1 MGVDTFSKRSY
12 VVIGIFVLTALI
24 FIVGLFRLQV
34 LDPTY
39 KVFATNNVL
48 REIVQY
54 PARGLI
60 YDRNGKLLVHNKP
73 AYDLLVTPREVV
85 AFDTTY
91 LCNLLEITKEDFK
104 ERLNTARKYSRYKP
118 SIIVKQISPET
129 YAVLQERL
137 YRFRGFHTQ
146 SRTLREYNYPVAAHV
161 LGYVGEV
168 NQVDLERDD
177 YYSQGDYIGVSGI
190 EKTYE
195 KSLRGEK
202 GIKKYLVDVHNRIQ
216 GSFLNGEEDLPA
228 KVGNNLVTSIDIDL
242 QLYAEKLMENKI
254 GSVVAIEP
262 STGEI
267 LALVSAPSYHP
278 GMLVGRVRGTN
289 YNRLLT
295 DSLKPLF
302 NRALQ
307 AEYPP
312 GSTFKMLNA
321 LIALEE
327 NTINLSTRFSCDG
340 TGSTPIRCTHFHL
353 TPLGVVDAIR
363 ESCNPFFWNT
373 FRSIINSGETSADGF
388 NLWKEHVQKFG
399 FGKNLETD
407 LVNENKGNVP
417 SEEYYNRY
425 FGAGRWSALTIRSLA
440 IGQGELGITPLQLA
454 NYCAAI
460 ANRGYYHIP
469 HAVKNIEGE
478 EISADFKKRV
488 ETGISVDHFEPI
500 INGMQ
505 MVVENTNASV
515 FMRIPDLVMCGKTG
529 TVQNPHGKDHAAFM
543 SFAPRENPKIAI
555 SVYVEN
561 SGFGATYAAPIA
573 SLLVEKYLKGEIA
586 ESRKWVESRM
596 LGIDL
601 INRNQAD

>member
-1 MGVDTFSKRSY
+1 VDTFSKRSY
-12 VVIGIFVLTALI
+12 IIIGIFVLTGII
-24 FIVGLFRLQV
+24 FMVGLFRLQV

-60 YDRNGKLLVHNKP
+60 YDRNGNLLVHNKP
-73 AYDLLVTPREVV
+73 AYDLLVTPREVK
-85 AFDTTY
+85 AFDTLY
-91 LCNLLEITKEDFK
+91 LCNLLDISKEDFESRIKSAK
-104 ERLNTARKYSRYKP
+104 EYSWYKP
-118 SIIVKQISPET
+118 SIVVKQIPPET
-129 YAVLQERL
+129 YAVLQERI

-168 NQVDLERDD
+168 NQADLDRDI
-177 YYSQGDYIGVSGI
+177 YYYQGDYIGVSGI

-195 KSLRGEK
+195 KWLRGDK

-216 GSFLNGEEDLPA
+216 GSFLDGAEDTPA
-228 KVGNNLVTSIDIDL
+228 QVGNNMVTSLDINL

-254 GSVVAIEP
+254 GSIVAIEP

-267 LALVSAPSYHP
+267 LALVSAPAYHP
-278 GMLVGRVRGTN
+278 GMLVGRVRGSN
-289 YNRLLT
+289 YAMLLA

-302 NRALQ
+302 NRALL

-327 NTINLSTRFSCDG
+327 GSIDLNTRFSCSG
-340 TGSTPIRCTHFHL
+340 TASVPIRCTHSHIS
-353 TPLGVVDAIR
+353 PLGVVDAIR
-363 ESCNPFFWNT
+363 ESCNPFMWNT
-373 FRSIINSGETSADGF
+373 FRSIINSRKTSAEGF
-388 NLWKEHVQKFG
+388 NLWKEYVDSFG
-399 FGKNLETD
+399 FGKKLETD

-425 FGAGRWSALTIRSLA
+425 FGAGRWSALTVRSLA

-454 NYCAAI
+454 NYAAI
-460 ANRGYYHIP
+460 MANRGHYFIP
-469 HAVKNIEGE
+469 HTVKNIEGQ
-478 EISADFKKRV
+478 EINPKFRNRV
-488 ETGISVDHFEPI
+488 ETKISPKHFEPI
-500 INGMQ
+500 IDGMQ

-529 TVQNPHGKDHAAFM
+529 TVQNPHGEDHAAFM
-543 SFAPRENPKIAI
+543 AFAPRENPQIAI

-561 SGFGATYAAPIA
+561 SGFGSTFAAPIA

-586 ESRKWVESRM
+586 ESRKWVETRM
-596 LGIDL
+596 LEMDL
-601 INRNQAD
+601 INRSQTD

>member
-1 MGVDTFSKRSY
+1 M
-12 VVIGIFVLTALI
+12 IGIFVLTAVI
-24 FIVGLFRLQV
+24 FIIGLFRLQV

-54 PARGLI
+54 PARGLV
-60 YDRNGKLLVHNKP
+60 YDRHGKLLVHNKP

-85 AFDTTY
+85 PFDTTY
-91 LCNLLEITKEDFK
+91 LCNLLEISKEDFE
-104 ERLNTARKYSRYKP
+104 ERLVAAREYSRYKP

-146 SRTLREYNYPVAAHV
+146 SRTLREYNFPAAAHV

-168 NQVDLERDD
+168 NQADLERES

-195 KSLRGEK
+195 DWLRGDK

-216 GSFLNGEEDLPA
+216 GNFLSGQEDTPA
-228 KVGNNLVTSIDIDL
+228 KVGSNLTTSIDIDL
-242 QLYAEKLMENKI
+242 QMYAEKLMENKI

-289 YNRLLT
+289 YSRLLE
-295 DSLKPLF
+295 DPLKPLF

-307 AEYPP
+307 AQYPP
-312 GSTFKMLNA
+312 GSTFKMINA
-321 LIALEE
+321 LIALQEG
-327 NTINLSTRFSCDG
+327 TINLNTRFSCDG
-340 TGSTPIRCTHFHL
+340 TASSPIRCTHYHVS
-353 TPLGVVDAIR
+353 PLGVVDAMR
-363 ESCNPFFWNT
+363 ESCNPFLWNT
-373 FRSIINSGETSADGF
+373 FRSIINSGKTSADGF
-388 NLWKEHVQKFG
+388 NIWNEYVHSFG
-399 FGKNLETD
+399 FGNKLGTD
-407 LVNENKGNVP
+407 LVNENRGNVP
-417 SEEYYNRY
+417 EVEYYNRY
-425 FGAGRWSALTIRSLA
+425 YGAGRWNALTVRSLA

-454 NYCAAI
+454 NYCATI
-460 ANRGYYHIP
+460 ANRGYYYIP
-469 HAVKNIEGE
+469 HVVKNIEDA
-478 EISADFKKRV
+478 EIPEGYRNKI
-488 ETGISVDHFEPI
+488 ETKVSSTHFEPI
-500 INGMQ
+500 IDGMQ

-515 FMRIPDLVMCGKTG
+515 FMRIPEVVMCGKTG
-529 TVQNPHGKDHAAFM
+529 TVQNPHGKDHSAFM
-543 SFAPRENPKIAI
+543 AFAPRQNPEIAI

-561 SGFGATYAAPIA
+561 SGFGATFAAPIA

-586 ESRKWVESRM
+586 ESRKWVETRM
-596 LGIDL
+596 LEIDL
-601 INRNQAD
+601 INRTETE